1 MANNTLGE
9 WSDGEDEWI
18 FEIDEDEI
26 LHGHN
31 NGGDPIPNVSDEWSN
46 SEDDELIRNIN
57 EEVFLR
63 GLFGN
68 DYLPGDINEWS
79 SSEDDELIRNINE
92 DKILRGV
99 NDNGDLVRNIDEHE
113 LEGEQTG
120 RGEKRKAENQNVD
133 SDDSEDDDPIP
144 SKKCKAGNQNVISSD
159 SEDDDPIPA
168 KKRKARNQNV
178 VSSDSEDDDPIP
190 TINDERTNN
199 EEDEQTGRGE
209 KRKAENQNQ
218 EQEQDYYQIKPV
230 REHHSQKFN
239 MTAKNYGVRFN
250 NLLDDVNLL
259 ESRNRTYGIFDHLL
273 KDVTQGMNST
283 DQVRFVLSSNQLQT
297 PIAIPFCSLEE
308 LTTEKVLSH
317 VEKVVQSNEEF
328 RLNTTVNIDVI
339 RVEMPHG
346 SGRFKRT
353 TLNIRDH
360 LKKKGS
366 VITINNRD
374 NLCLARALVVSIA
387 RIEKDPRYN
396 RMLDSSC
403 TVQRERAFD
412 LHEAANVPLGPCGLK
427 EVDLFQQYLVNY
439 QIIVVSGDQDN
450 TIIYPPQPRANP
462 NPEKSIYL
470 YYQANHFDVITS
482 LPGFLNTNYFCHV
495 CHKGYDH
502 TTDHLCTGM
511 CYSCRGFGCVIQ
523 DGGITC
529 QECDRLFKN
538 QVCYDRHKQEP
549 INGGGRTVCE
559 KIGKCPK
566 CQQSMDV
573 RKIRAH
579 QCVDNKKCPTC
590 KINRNPNDHNHKC
603 YMQQQEPKEESSYTQ
618 LLFFDF
624 ECTQEHGIHEVNLCV
639 VYDEEGEV
647 VVFQGKNT
655 VKDFCNWL
663 ITPDHHNC
671 IVIAHNFQGYDSYPI
686 LKCLHANAVPCEAIY
701 NGAKCITLK
710 TKVKKGHQLKIKIKF
725 IDSLNFIPMALAKFP
740 KTFGQDEMCKG
751 YFPHFFNKD
760 ENQEYVGPI
769 PCQDDYGVNYMKPEA
784 REKFMAWHQEQ
795 VDNNYVFDFRHE
807 ILKYCRS
814 DVDIMAQCCKLYREM
829 FKKATDMDND
839 ETGMD
844 PFDTAT
850 TIAAYCMQVYRTK
863 FLQKD
868 TIALLPQHQQFKRK
882 QSHEALQWLSY
893 TAEKEEIRMQHD
905 RNGGEKRVGNY
916 YLDGYCE
923 ETHTAYEYQGCYWHG
938 KGFFLGVERSVTL
951 YTYYVS
957 LFFLG
962 CPECYPMRN
971 TMNPGANNKT
981 MEQLYQDTQK
991 KVRYLKDRGF
1001 EVVEK
1006 WGCAFKKELK
1016 QDEEMRQFM
1025 EDHGFIEPLQP
1036 RDAFF
1041 GGRTNAAKL
1050 LHECRGNEKIK

>member
-9 WSDGEDEWI
+9 WTDGDDDWI
-18 FEIDEDEI
+18 FEIDENLRGLNTD
-26 LHGHN
+26 
-31 NGGDPIPNVSDEWSN
+31 GDPMANNTLGEWSN

-92 DKILRGV
+92 DEILRGV
-99 NDNGDLVRNIDEHE
+99 NDNHEHE
-113 LEGEQTG
+113 LEAEQTG
-120 RGEKRKAENQNVD
+120 WGEKRKTENQNVN
-133 SDDSEDDDPIP
+133 SSDSEDEPIP
-144 SKKCKAGNQNVISSD
+144 SKKRKAGNQNVIL
-159 SEDDDPIPA
+159 
-168 KKRKARNQNV
+168 
-178 VSSDSEDDDPIP
+178 SDSEDDDPIP
-190 TINDERTNN
+190 TIGDEGSNNQDESIPGNN
-199 EEDEQTGRGE
+199 EEDEQTGRGV
-209 KRKAENQNQ
+209 KRKAENQNE
-218 EQEQDYYQIKPV
+218 EQEQDYYQIKPI

-239 MTAKNYGVRFN
+239 MTAKNYGVHFN
-250 NLLDDVNLL
+250 NQLNDVNLL

-273 KDVTQGMNST
+273 EDVTEGMNPN

-328 RLNTTVNIDVI
+328 RLNDTVNIDVI

-346 SGRFKRT
+346 SGRLKRT
-353 TLNIRDH
+353 TLNIRDY
-360 LKKKGS
+360 LEKKSS
-366 VITINNRD
+366 VILITNKD
-374 NLCLARALVVSIA
+374 DLCLARALVVNIA
-387 RIEKDPRYN
+387 RIEKDPRYKRIIEPGN
-396 RMLDSSC
+396 N
-403 TVQRERAFD
+403 TQRERAFD

-427 EVDLFQQYLVNY
+427 EVDLFQQHLVNY

-450 TIIYPPQPRANP
+450 AIIYPPHPRTNP

-470 YYQANHFDVITS
+470 YYQANHFDAVRS
-482 LPGFLNTNYFCHV
+482 LPAFLNMAYFCHT
-495 CHKGYDH
+495 CHKAYDH
-502 TTDHLCTGM
+502 TTDHLCKGM
-511 CYSCRGFGCVIQ
+511 CQSCRGFGCVIQ
-523 DGGITC
+523 DNGMTC
-529 QECDRLFKN
+529 KECDRLFKN
-538 QVCYDRHKQEP
+538 QACYDRHKQEP
-549 INGGGRTVCE
+549 IDGGGKSVCE
-559 KIGKCPK
+559 KIRK
-566 CQQSMDV
+566 CQKCKKSMDV

-579 QCVDNKKCPTC
+579 QCIDNKECPTC
-590 KINRNPNDHNHKC
+590 KIVRNPNDLNHKC
-603 YMQQQEPKEESSYTQ
+603 YMQQQQPKEESSYNQ

-647 VVFQGKNT
+647 GVFRGKNA
-655 VKDFCNWL
+655 VKDFCTWL
-663 ITPDHHNC
+663 FTPDHHEC

-686 LKCLHANAVPCEAIY
+686 LKFLHANGVGCDPIY
-701 NGAKCITLK
+701 NGAKCITLTTK
-710 TKVKKGHQLKIKIKF
+710 TKKSYHLKTKIKF
-725 IDSLNFIPMALAKFP
+725 IDSLNFIPMALARFP
-740 KTFGQDEMCKG
+740 KTFGQNELCKG

-784 REKFMAWHQEQ
+784 REKFMTWHQEQ

-814 DVDIMAQCCKLYREM
+814 DVDILAECCKLYREM
-829 FKKATDMDND
+829 FKKVTSTDGDV

-850 TIAAYCMQVYRTK
+850 TIASYCMQVYRTK

-868 TIALLPQHQQFKRK
+868 TIALLPQHQQHKRK

-893 TAEKEEIRMQHD
+893 TAEKEEIHIQHD
-905 RNGGEKRVGNY
+905 RNGGEKRVGKY

-938 KGFFLGVERSVTL
+938 KDFL
-951 YTYYVS
+951 
-957 LFFLG
+957 
-962 CPECYPMRN
+962 
-971 TMNPGANNKT
+971 
-981 MEQLYQDTQK
+981 
-991 KVRYLKDRGF
+991 
-1001 EVVEK
+1001 
-1006 WGCAFKKELK
+1006 
-1016 QDEEMRQFM
+1016 
-1025 EDHGFIEPLQP
+1025 
-1036 RDAFF
+1036 
-1041 GGRTNAAKL
+1041 
-1050 LHECRGNEKIK
+1050 

>member
-1 MANNTLGE
+1 MIIKGTVDFVFSVIMANNTIGE

-26 LHGHN
+26 LRRLDEGEWN
-31 NGGDPIPNVSDEWSN
+31 NTQ
-46 SEDDELIRNIN
+46 DDELIRNID
-57 EEVFLR
+57 EEEILR

-68 DYLPGDINEWS
+68 HYLEPNIGEGTNSEEDEPIPNNNEIL
-79 SSEDDELIRNINE
+79 DEPIPNTNDEGTNNE
-92 DKILRGV
+92 E
-99 NDNGDLVRNIDEHE
+99 N
-113 LEGEQTG
+113 EQTG
-120 RGEKRKAENQNVD
+120 RGEKRKAENQK
-133 SDDSEDDDPIP
+133 E
-144 SKKCKAGNQNVISSD
+144 
-159 SEDDDPIPA
+159 
-168 KKRKARNQNV
+168 
-178 VSSDSEDDDPIP
+178 
-190 TINDERTNN
+190 
-199 EEDEQTGRGE
+199 
-209 KRKAENQNQ
+209 
-218 EQEQDYYQIKPV
+218 EQEQDYYQIKPI
-230 REHHSQKFN
+230 RQHHSQKFN
-239 MTAKNYGVRFN
+239 MMAKNYGVHFN
-250 NLLDDVNLL
+250 DVLHDVDLL
-259 ESRNRTYGIFDHLL
+259 ESRKRTYGIFDHLI
-273 KDVTQGMNST
+273 KDVTEGMNPN

-346 SGRFKRT
+346 SGRCKRT

-360 LKKKGS
+360 LRKKGS
-366 VITINNRD
+366 VIPINNRD
-374 NLCLARALVVSIA
+374 DLCLARALVVGIA
-387 RIEKDPRYN
+387 RIEQDPRYN
-396 RMLDSSC
+396 HIRNSSRPL
-403 TVQRERAFD
+403 QREKAFD
-412 LHEAANVPLGPCGLK
+412 LHQAANVPLGPCGLK

-450 TIIYPPQPRANP
+450 AIIYPYQPPANP

-470 YYQANHFDVITS
+470 YYQVKHFDAITS
-482 LPGFLNTNYFCHV
+482 LPAFLNRSYFCHA
-495 CHKGYDH
+495 CHKGYDV
-502 TTDHLCTGM
+502 TTDHLCDGM
-511 CYSCRGFGCVIQ
+511 CHSCRGFGCVIQ
-523 DGGITC
+523 DGGMTC
-529 QECDRLFKN
+529 NECDRLFKN

-559 KIGKCPK
+559 KIRKCPT

-573 RKIRAH
+573 RKMRAH
-579 QCVDNKKCPTC
+579 ECVDNKKCPTC
-590 KINRNPNDHNHKC
+590 KIGRNPNDHNHKC
-603 YMQQQEPKEESSYTQ
+603 YMQQLEPKEESSYTQ

-647 VVFQGKNT
+647 AVFQGKNT
-655 VKDFCNWL
+655 VKDFCTWL
-663 ITPDHHNC
+663 ITPEHQNC

-686 LKCLHANAVPCEAIY
+686 IKCLYENAVGCEAIY

-710 TKVKKGHQLKIKIKF
+710 TKTKKSHHLKIRIKF
-725 IDSLNFIPMALAKFP
+725 IDSLNFIPMALARFP
-740 KTFGQDEMCKG
+740 KTFAQPEMCKG

-807 ILKYCRS
+807 ILRYCRS
-814 DVDIMAQCCKLYREM
+814 DVDILAQCCRLYREM
-829 FKKATDMDND
+829 FKEATDTDND

-863 FLQKD
+863 FLRKD
-868 TIALLPQHQQFKRK
+868 TIALLPQHQQLRRK

-893 TAEKEEIRMQHD
+893 TAEKEEIRIQHD

-938 KGFFLGVERSVTL
+938 KVFSQVWRGVL
-951 YTYYVS
+951 HFIHVS
-957 LFFLG
+957 LFL
-962 CPECYPMRN
+962 
-971 TMNPGANNKT
+971 
-981 MEQLYQDTQK
+981 
-991 KVRYLKDRGF
+991 
-1001 EVVEK
+1001 
-1006 WGCAFKKELK
+1006 
-1016 QDEEMRQFM
+1016 
-1025 EDHGFIEPLQP
+1025 
-1036 RDAFF
+1036 
-1041 GGRTNAAKL
+1041 
-1050 LHECRGNEKIK
+1050 